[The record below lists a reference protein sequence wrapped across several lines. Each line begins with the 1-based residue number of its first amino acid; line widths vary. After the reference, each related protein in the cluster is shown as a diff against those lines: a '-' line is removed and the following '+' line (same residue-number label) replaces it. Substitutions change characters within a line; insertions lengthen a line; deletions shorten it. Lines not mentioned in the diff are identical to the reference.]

1 MRVIDLRSDTVTL
14 PTKEMLD
21 AIAKAKVGD
30 DGRVRGSKGEDQTAV
45 EVEALAAEKL
55 GTEDALFVP
64 SGTMGNTLCVMAM
77 TKRGDSVVVASNA
90 HIYKSEKVLFDDDV
104 CGRVPVI
111 VSQHKGVYDIA
122 ELIIALESN
131 KISVVCLEN
140 SHNFEG
146 GAVISREKMKEIIDI
161 CSSYGVPV
169 HLDGARLFNASEAL
183 HIGVAELTEGVKSM
197 MVCVSKGLCAP
208 VGSFVAGDKAFIK
221 RVREVRKLMGGQL
234 RQVGILEAAAGVA
247 LCSMTERVSHDNLRA
262 RRLAEGIK
270 AAPGVYIDMST
281 VQTNIVKVNLTG
293 GMEARELIRKLEEE
307 KKVRA
312 HYINDSA
319 IRLVTYHG
327 ITDDDITEA
336 ILRINDFCNSIA

>member
-1 MRVIDLRSDTVTL
+1 MRIIDLRSDTVTL
-14 PTKEMLD
+14 PTEEMLT
-21 AIAKAKVGD
+21 AIMKAKVGD
-30 DGRVRGSKGEDQTAV
+30 DGRARGNKGEDQTAV
-45 EVEALAAEKL
+45 EVEAMAANKL

-64 SGTMGNTLCVMAM
+64 SGTMGNTLCVMAL

-90 HIYKSEKVLFDDDV
+90 HIYKSERVLFDDDV

-111 VSQHKGVYDIA
+111 ASQHKGVYDIA
-122 ELIIALESN
+122 ELIDVLESK

-146 GAVISREKMKEIIDI
+146 GAVVSREKMKEIIDI
-161 CSSYGVPV
+161 CSSYNVPV
-169 HLDGARLFNASEAL
+169 HLDGARLFNAAEAL
-183 HIGVAELTEGVKSM
+183 NMEASALAAGVKSM

-208 VGSFVAGDKAFIK
+208 VGSFVAGDAAFIK
-221 RVREVRKLMGGQL
+221 KVRQIRKLMGGQL

-247 LCSMTERVSHDNLRA
+247 LGSMTNRVVHDNLRA

-270 AAPGVYIDMST
+270 DAPGFYIDMSC
-281 VQTNIVKVNLTG
+281 VQTNIVKINLTG
-293 GMEARELIRKLEEE
+293 GIEAKELIRRLEEE

-319 IRLVTYHG
+319 IRLVTYYG
-327 ITDDDITEA
+327 I
-336 ILRINDFCNSIA
+336 